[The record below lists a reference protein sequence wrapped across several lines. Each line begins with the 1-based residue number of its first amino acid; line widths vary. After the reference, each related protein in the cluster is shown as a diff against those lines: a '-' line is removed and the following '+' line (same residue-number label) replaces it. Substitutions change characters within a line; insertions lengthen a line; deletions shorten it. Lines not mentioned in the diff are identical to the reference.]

1 MPVII
6 ESPLQQPRSSFQSI
20 KQENHLPSKKST
32 NKQLLRND
40 SIQQNS
46 TQFSPTK
53 TSIPHSLSNYEVSSN
68 RFSVQSAVR
77 SPSTPHL
84 AFPRQKYLDRFDSH
98 PCQLHLSPLAT
109 FDDDDGDS
117 DTISSNRSFRSCLDS
132 INEFSNMDTTE
143 MSSLFEGSFQEISSS
158 YNLHPERLDCTIK
171 PSRLSARNLCI
182 LQ

>member
-6 ESPLQQPRSSFQSI
+6 ESPLQPRSSFQSI
-20 KQENHLPSKKST
+20 KQENHLSSKKST
-32 NKQLLRND
+32 NNQSLRND

-46 TQFSPTK
+46 TPISPTK
-53 TSIPHSLSNYEVSSN
+53 NSIPHSLSNYEVSSN
-68 RFSVQSAVR
+68 RFSAQSAVR
-77 SPSTPHL
+77 YPSTPHL
-84 AFPRQKYLDRFDSH
+84 PFSRQKYLDRFDSH

-109 FDDDDGDS
+109 FDDDDDS
-117 DTISSNRSFRSCLDS
+117 DSVSSNRSFRSCIDS

-158 YNLHPERLDCTIK
+158 YNLHAERLDSTIK
-171 PSRLSARNLCI
+171 PSRLSARHLCI